1 MKSWP
6 ETEIMPQNWNF
17 ATQLKLQ
24 SKSESTIKAGSCSSR
39 MNESFKNKI
48 LSKWHLHQHERD
60 KKTLE
65 DWRKQKMSHKISC
78 LDSTHNSRVTKELLQ
93 NVNNCMVLM
102 FLFWARTENLSP
114 SLSWAKLQS
123 KHFHWG
129 FVQNVFFLPKP

>member
-1 MKSWP
+1 
-6 ETEIMPQNWNF
+6 MPQNWNF

-24 SKSESTIKAGSCSSR
+24 SKSESTIKTGSCSSR
-39 MNESFKNKI
+39 MNESLKNKI

-93 NVNNCMVLM
+93 NVNNYMVLI
-102 FLFWARTENLSP
+102 FLFWARSENLSP
-114 SLSWAKLQS
+114 WVEQNCKVSTSSLGIRSEC
-123 KHFHWG
+123 
-129 FVQNVFFLPKP
+129 FFFTQALNFALTNS